1 MATEPIM
8 LFSKRPDAP
17 GVARLLQTLGA
28 KIQIDGQEA
37 DWNTITVVT
46 GSWWNKRKLIFTHDK
61 KYYSQ
66 PNWSVQLSGMH
77 GYFSKFPD
85 GPSKERVLNLI
96 STFGFALGTM
106 HEPDFRD
113 VDERLDIISKVAES
127 LDAVLFLPSSLRDA
141 QGRILLGADGKS
153 DPAAR
158 WPQDGV

>member
-8 LFSKRPDAP
+8 LFSRRPDAP
-17 GVARLLQTLGA
+17 GVARLLRTLGA
-28 KIQIDGQEA
+28 RIQIDGPEA

-85 GPSKERVLNLI
+85 GPGKERVLNLI
-96 STFGFALGTM
+96 PTFSFALGTI

-113 VDERLDIISKVAES
+113 GDERLDIISKVAES

-141 QGRILLGADGKS
+141 HGRILLDADGES

-158 WPQDGV
+158 WPQEAS